1 MKKMLAMVLALMMVL
16 ALVPAMAEADA
27 SLQYIMDKGTLVL
40 GFDASFPPMGFVDES
55 GDYVGYDL
63 DLAKEVCARLGV
75 ELVLQPIDWSAKELE
90 LNAKNIDCIWNGMTA
105 TEERAASMCLS
116 MPYLENSQVLCVKED
131 SAVQTLG
138 DLAGKV
144 VSVQA
149 GSSGADA
156 VNAAEEFKASL
167 KEVSEFSDYAI
178 ALMDL
183 DNGSCDAVA
192 IDIIVAEYYIA
203 KKGASYRILEE
214 SLAPEQYAI
223 GFRKADEALCQKI
236 NDTLL
241 EMAQDG
247 ALEEITAEW
256 FSSNISII
264 GK

>member
-1 MKKMLAMVLALMMVL
+1 MKKILVLGLVFMMVFAMVPV
-16 ALVPAMAEADA
+16 MAEGDA
-27 SLQYIMDKGTLVL
+27 SLEYILNNGKLIL
-40 GFDASFPPMGFVDES
+40 GFDASFPPMGFVDED
-55 GDYVGYDL
+55 GAYVGYDL

-75 ELVLQPIDWSAKELE
+75 ELVLQPIDWTAKELE

-105 TEERAASMCLS
+105 SAERAASMCLS
-116 MPYLENSQVLCVKED
+116 APYLENSQVLCVKED
-131 SAVQTLG
+131 SAVKTLA

-149 GSSGADA
+149 ASSGSDA
-156 VNAAEEFKASL
+156 VNAAADFKASL
-167 KEVSEFSDYAI
+167 KEVSEFSDYAV

-214 SLAPEQYAI
+214 SLSPEQYAI

-241 EMAQDG
+241 EMANDG
-247 ALEEITAEW
+247 ALEKITTEW
-256 FSSNISII
+256 FGNNISII